1 MTTPERSDQ
10 STVGRDSLAQ
20 ATRKPPPR
28 GAGESS
34 IRRLD
39 YGNLLS
45 RYGLVVAW
53 VVEIIIF
60 SILLSETFFS
70 TQNFQTIFGSQA
82 VLLIL
87 TLGLLLPLAAGEL
100 DLSVAGVLGVSVVLV
115 GYLNVLQGWPIGFA
129 IAIALLSGL
138 IVGLV
143 HVFFIVILDLNSI
156 VVTLGTG
163 TILIGLGF
171 GINSLAIGGVSDT
184 LVSIARDKFLGIQIA
199 FFIGLGFTVVIWY
212 VFSYTPL
219 GRYLY
224 FTGANRDVARLAGI
238 NVSLVRATALVSAS
252 VMSAIAGVVFAGIL
266 GASDPTAGANFLL
279 PVFAGAFLGA
289 TAINPGRFNAWGTFV
304 AVYFLVTGITGLE
317 LLGFS
322 GWIER
327 VFYGGSLLLA
337 VTFAQVAGKRLGRTM
352 V

>member
-1 MTTPERSDQ
+1 MSTPELSGQSAADQ
-10 STVGRDSLAQ
+10 DPTAQ
-20 ATRKPPPR
+20 STRKPPPR
-28 GAGESS
+28 DGGKFSL
-34 IRRLD
+34 RRLD
-39 YGNLLS
+39 YGNFLT

-60 SILLSETFFS
+60 SILLSDIFLNVR
-70 TQNFQTIFGSQA
+70 NFQTIFGSQA

-87 TLGLLLPLAAGEL
+87 TLALLLPLAAGEL

-129 IAIALLSGL
+129 IAIALLAGL
-138 IVGLV
+138 IIGLL
-143 HVFFIVILDLNSI
+143 HVLFIVILDLNSI

-171 GINSLAIGGVSDT
+171 GINSLAIGGVSHT
-184 LVSIARDKFLGIQIA
+184 LVSITRDKFLGIQIA
-199 FFIGLGFTVVIWY
+199 FFIGLAFTVIIWY

-238 NVSLVRATALVSAS
+238 NVSLVRAVALVSAS
-252 VMSAIAGVVFAGIL
+252 VMAAIAGVVFAGVL
-266 GASDPTAGANFLL
+266 GASDPTAGATFLL

-289 TAINPGRFNAWGTFV
+289 TAITPGRFNAWGTFV

-337 VTFAQVAGKRLGRTM
+337 VTFAQVAGKRLGKTII
-352 V
+352 